1 MIKEN
6 FNVDVKYP
14 HDYDA
19 EYAHKIYNVAKHY
32 TFYDYLVMFM
42 IGGLAIIVGY
52 NMIESMQEK
61 GYMLM
66 IVFFIGF
73 CALLA

>member
-19 EYAHKIYNVAKHY
+19 EYSTKIYNVSREF
-32 TFYDYLVMFM
+32 TFYDYLVILM
-42 IGGLAIIVGY
+42 IGGLALIVGY
-52 NMIESMQEK
+52 NMIESMEEK
-61 GYMLM
+61 GYMLL
-66 IVFFIGF
+66 IFFFIGF
-73 CALLA
+73 CALLS

>member
-14 HDYDA
+14 HDFDA
-19 EYAHKIYNVAKHY
+19 EYAHKIYNVSREY
-32 TFYDYLVMFM
+32 TFYDYLVFFM
-42 IGGLAIIVGY
+42 IIGLALIIAY

-61 GYMLM
+61 GYMLL

>member
-14 HDYDA
+14 HVVDEDYGT
-19 EYAHKIYNVAKHY
+19 KIYNVSREY
-32 TFYDYLVMFM
+32 SFYDYLVILM
-42 IGGLAIIVGY
+42 IGSLAIIVAY
-52 NMIESMQEK
+52 NMIDSMQEK
-61 GYMLM
+61 GYMLL